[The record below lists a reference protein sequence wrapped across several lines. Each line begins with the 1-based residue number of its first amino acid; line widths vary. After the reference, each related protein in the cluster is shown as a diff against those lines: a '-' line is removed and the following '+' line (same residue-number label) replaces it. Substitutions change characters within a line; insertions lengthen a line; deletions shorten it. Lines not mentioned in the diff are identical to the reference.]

1 MIGAMRPR
9 RGRPLRRLLA
19 PLGIV
24 VAGMIGCDA
33 LTAPGGIGALDFTG
47 IPFPAVV
54 SGDSMR
60 DAAGVATPLTATVY
74 NGRGDVIADATV
86 TFVSLD
92 TGVTID
98 ANGFLRATRRSGSV
112 RLVASAGGLQSQQ
125 RVVQVV
131 REPDEILAPAE
142 FDVALQ
148 YRIPDNSTNVSP
160 ALSFTLRTS
169 DVLGEETPNV
179 AGWLVRWRLI
189 HDGDT
194 LSATDTTKFALWAPS
209 GARHALRDTTK
220 TDGVS
225 SRRLR
230 VYANGLPLQQD
241 SIIVVAEV
249 FSRGVHVP
257 GSPLRYVVT
266 ITPPS
271 ISPP

>member
-1 MIGAMRPR
+1 MSGGLRPR
-9 RGRPLRRLLA
+9 RRRPLGRLLA

-24 VAGMIGCDA
+24 AAGMIGCDA

-74 NGRGDVIADATV
+74 NGRGDVITDAEV
-86 TFVSLD
+86 SFVSLD
-92 TGVTID
+92 TGVIID
-98 ANGFLRATRRSGSV
+98 ADGYLRATRRSGSV
-112 RLVASAGGLQSQQ
+112 RIVASFGGLQSQQ
-125 RVVQVV
+125 RVIQVA
-131 REPDEILAPAE
+131 REPDQIVAPAQ

-160 ALSFTLRTS
+160 ALSFTLRTG
-169 DVLGEETPNV
+169 DVLGDETPNV
-179 AGWLVRWRLI
+179 PGWLVRWRII

-194 LSATDTTKFALWAPS
+194 LSVTDTTKFALWAPS
-209 GARHALRDTTK
+209 GSRHSLRDTTK
-220 TDGVS
+220 ADGVS

-241 SIIVVAEV
+241 SIIVVAEI

-271 ISPP
+271 I